1 MKKILVPVDGSEYA
15 RRAIIYAARRA
26 APAKATVHVLHV
38 EAPIDYAELRA
49 YVMRKEMK
57 DIRRK
62 AAERILARATSRLKK
77 ERVRHVARMRESD
90 DIAAAIAQYVK
101 AQRIDQ
107 VVMGTRGMGALGTF
121 VLGSVANRVVHL
133 VRVPVTLVH

>member
-1 MKKILVPVDGSEYA
+1 MRKILVPVDGSAHA
-15 RRAIIYAARRA
+15 RRATAYAARRA
-26 APAKATVHVLHV
+26 AQERAVVHVLHV

-57 DIRRK
+57 DIRRS
-62 AAERILARATSRLKK
+62 AWERVLGRATSVLRKA
-77 ERVRHVARMRESD
+77 RVAHVAGMRESD
-90 DIAAAIAQYVK
+90 DVAAAVARYVK
-101 AQRIDQ
+101 SRGIDE
-107 VVMGTRGMGALGTF
+107 VIIGTRGMGALGTF